1 MKIKIMRKLTIIL
14 VCFAHFQALSQDPVD
29 PYLALAAAN
38 NPGLKA
44 RFNDFMASL
53 ELIPQAKGLPDP
65 KLSFGLFIQPV
76 ETRVGPQRASLALS
90 QSFPWFGTLKS
101 RKNVACQ
108 IAEAKLMAFHD
119 DKLKLFTEI
128 RVAYNGLYYLNQ
140 AVRLTEENMQVLN
153 SFKELARVNFE
164 GGKTGFVNVLRVEM
178 EEEELRAKLSFL
190 QDSQRSA
197 LVAFENQLNA
207 KIQTP
212 MEFSES
218 LTLVPLGNQGQ
229 ALADSMIAKNLQL
242 QELKYQVLAKED
254 QIKVAQMMSR
264 PSFSVGLSY
273 IFVDE
278 RSDVELSDNGRNA
291 WLFPQV
297 GMSIPIFQ
305 KKYQAMQNQAS
316 LEKERIQYQLEDKT
330 NELSSQLE
338 FLVRDHLDAQRRNKL
353 YRYLHDLANRSLSL
367 LLTEFTTGQTDF
379 EEVLRMER
387 KLLTYQLEH
396 EKAQVDINN
405 AVYKINYLVGN
416 EKDQY

>member
-1 MKIKIMRKLTIIL
+1 
-14 VCFAHFQALSQDPVD
+14 VD

-65 KLSFGLFIQPV
+65 KLTFGLFIQPV

-108 IAEAKLMAFHD
+108 IAEAKLMAFQD
-119 DKLKLFTEI
+119 EKLKLFTEI
-128 RVAYNGLYYLNQ
+128 RVAYNGLYYLHQ
-140 AVRLTEENMQVLN
+140 AVRLTEENLQVLS
-153 SFKELARVNFE
+153 SFKEIARVNFE

-178 EEEELRAKLSFL
+178 EEEELRAKLAFL

-212 MEFSES
+212 LEFPDY
-218 LTLVPLGNQGQ
+218 LTLIPLNNQGQ

-264 PSFSVGLSY
+264 PSFTVGLSY
-273 IFVDE
+273 IFVDA
-278 RSDVELSDNGRNA
+278 RSGVELPDNGQNTL
-291 WLFPQV
+291 LFPQV

-305 KKYQAMQNQAS
+305 KKYQALQNQAN
-316 LEKERIQYQLEDKT
+316 LEKERIQYQIEDKT
-330 NELSSQLE
+330 NQLSTQLE

-353 YRYLHDLANRSLSL
+353 YRHLHDLANRSLSL

-387 KLLTYQLEH
+387 KLLTYQLKH

>member
-1 MKIKIMRKLTIIL
+1 MRKLTIIL
-14 VCFAHFQALSQDPVD
+14 ICLAHFQAFSQDPVD
-29 PYLALAAAN
+29 PYLVLAAAN

-44 RFNDFMASL
+44 SFNDFMASL

-65 KLSFGLFIQPV
+65 KLAFGFFIQPV

-90 QSFPWFGTLKS
+90 QSFPWFGTLRS

-108 IAEAKLMAFHD
+108 IAEAKLMAFQD
-119 DKLKLFTEI
+119 EKLKLFTEI
-128 RVAYNGLYYLNQ
+128 SVAYNGLYYLHQ
-140 AVRLTEENMQVLN
+140 AIRLTEENLQVLS

-178 EEEELRAKLSFL
+178 EEEELRAKLAFL

-212 MEFSES
+212 LELPAS
-218 LTLVPLGNQGQ
+218 LALIPLGNHEQ

-278 RSDVELSDNGRNA
+278 RSDVELSDNGQNA
-291 WLFPQV
+291 LLFPQV

-316 LEKERIQYQLEDKT
+316 LEKERIQFQIEDKT
-330 NELSSQLE
+330 NQLSSQLE

-353 YRYLHDLANRSLSL
+353 YRHLHDLANRSLSL

-379 EEVLRMER
+379 EEILRMER
-387 KLLTYQLEH
+387 RLLTYQLEL
-396 EKAQVDINN
+396 EKARVDINN